1 MEDDRTNSKIR
12 NWTIGLVQGDVQSFD
27 LIYHHY
33 GHRIFGISR
42 SKFHLSVGDA
52 EEIVQDVFV
61 KLWENRSSIDLDR
74 SKHCRSLVNI
84 GSIAP
89 KHP

>member
-1 MEDDRTNSKIR
+1 MEDNRTNSKIR
-12 NWTIGLVQGDVQSFD
+12 NWIIGLVQGDVQSFD
-27 LIYHHY
+27 LIYYHF

-42 SKFHLSVGDA
+42 LKFHLSVGDA

-61 KLWENRSSIDLDR
+61 KLWKNRSSIDPDC
-74 SKHCRSLVNI
+74 SKHYGSLVNI
-84 GSIAP
+84 RSIAP